1 MFFHSTT
8 FEGTTFH
15 FSLTSLTSSHFTF
28 TYVLGNNPNP
38 PASVVH
44 MTQSSSPP
52 GSFSSVNIMLSKL
65 ITCTVNS
72 SSFVANQFL
81 LVTIY
86 VATYLTS
93 ISMCYLH
100 KESTSSKNPAPKQ
113 RGWSYFYHSPSYCF
127 QLFNFLTFEFVQGF
141 SHKNIEF
148 SSFSFFPSDSFSSS
162 SSFLVRSTRKQTGP
176 TVTG

>member
-38 PASVVH
+38 PPSVVH

-65 ITCTVNS
+65 TVNS
-72 SSFVANQFL
+72 SSFVATYGNK
-81 LVTIY
+81 TIP
-86 VATYLTS
+86 ATPLS
-93 ISMCYLH
+93 PL
-100 KESTSSKNPAPKQ
+100 PPLP
-113 RGWSYFYHSPSYCF
+113 SPS
-127 QLFNFLTFEFVQGF
+127 
-141 SHKNIEF
+141 SP
-148 SSFSFFPSDSFSSS
+148 FPF
-162 SSFLVRSTRKQTGP
+162 P
-176 TVTG
+176 